1 MKKVVAVLSLI
12 VGAKCTWEDPFL
24 TVSDS
29 TKFIF
34 TPDRDV
40 AGKIIIPESPVTGPN
55 EALATLNYD
64 ALKITLECVK
74 DWSVINLERCERIV
88 RVTEKD
94 IRLADEAID

>member
-40 AGKIIIPESPVTGPN
+40 AGNIKYHQRGCLIDLQLLLRQNHHTRVSS
-55 EALATLNYD
+55 
-64 ALKITLECVK
+64 
-74 DWSVINLERCERIV
+74 DWS
-88 RVTEKD
+88 K
-94 IRLADEAID
+94 